1 MCKKPILW
9 ILTLGLTLGLCA
21 CGASKEPSE
30 TPEPPGAA
38 VSNDP
43 NLGTYHCTSVKMDD
57 MDIGPEGQ
65 WIQLKDQ
72 GKATI
77 LLMGEPDEGRWSLS
91 GSAFTLTMSGEK
103 VGTGTLENGVLT
115 LDLMGTQCVFTKDGA
130 EAPAEAPQAAPE
142 TLDETQEEEPDQP
155 AAGYA
160 YFSCYGEL
168 YRVTYPTDL
177 FQPSGDGLTDL
188 VGQDGTKGWVTRLDS
203 KEIVDQWLI
212 GLEAKSASQD
222 VLSCENLTLTVAGY
236 TAQAV
241 VYEDAKGWHS
251 AVVVNFGKDLGTK
264 TYPMYAACL
273 SFSGTSREAVWSDE
287 LQAMAAS
294 LELTP

>member
-9 ILTLGLTLGLCA
+9 VLTLCLALCLCA
-21 CGASKEPSE
+21 CGGNS
-30 TPEPPGAA
+30 EPPETTEAPVSVA
-38 VSNDP
+38 SNDP
-43 NLGTYHCTSVKMDD
+43 NLGTYTCTSVRMDD
-57 MDIGPEGQ
+57 MDIGAEGQ

-91 GSAFTLTMSGEK
+91 GSAFTLTMSGET

-130 EAPAEAPQAAPE
+130 EAPADKAQAAPE
-142 TLDETQEEEPDQP
+142 SSDEAEEEETEQP

-160 YFSCYGEL
+160 YFSCYGDL

-177 FQPSGDGLTDL
+177 FQPSSDGLTDL
-188 VGQDGTKGWVTRLDS
+188 VGQDGVKGWITRLDS
-203 KEIVDQWLI
+203 QETVDQWLT
-212 GLEAKSASQD
+212 GLEAKATSQD

-251 AVVVNFGKDLGTK
+251 AVVVSFGKDLGTK

-287 LQAMAAS
+287 IQAMAAS